1 MQTSGSI
8 WKCGLLGFRI
18 RIKQRT
24 KKNTEI
30 DIGKLLELKSMS
42 KLKPLICD
50 YLFVNYL
57 KEELSHLH
65 IDIDLNIAT
74 FANPNAIGRGVKC
87 VLLLDFILY

>member
-1 MQTSGSI
+1 MQASGSI

-18 RIKQRT
+18 RIKQR
-24 KKNTEI
+24 KKMNTEI

-65 IDIDLNIAT
+65 IDIDLNSAT
-74 FANPNAIGRGVKC
+74 FANPNAIGREVKC